1 MWSFILAI
9 PLSYVL
15 RKMPCAT
22 YGADQ
27 CGTRIHTARSARS
40 IRYMF
45 RWVLEGLI
53 NTPGGH
59 RAVDGTCKPC

>member
-1 MWSFILAI
+1 
-9 PLSYVL
+9 
-15 RKMPCAT
+15 MPCAT

-40 IRYMF
+40 IRYRF

-53 NTPGGH
+53 NTPFGH

>member
-1 MWSFILAI
+1 
-9 PLSYVL
+9 
-15 RKMPCAT
+15 MPCAT